1 MPLLCNP
8 NFVAINTQGSPNLH
22 KAGVSQSKSSH
33 VFVKDGGKLNPEL
46 CCRCC
51 KMMKSQKKAE
61 QTVSFFFFFFLF
73 FLLPL
78 TGWQPEKEYTVLRNC
93 LSTRASLFARVHL
106 CGFLLSVSALLVP
119 GHPKPSDFTDNK
131 AERRVIDTRAA
142 NCC

>member
-1 MPLLCNP
+1 MLQDDEITEKGRANSL
-8 NFVAINTQGSPNLH
+8 V
-22 KAGVSQSKSSH
+22 
-33 VFVKDGGKLNPEL
+33 
-46 CCRCC
+46 
-51 KMMKSQKKAE
+51 
-61 QTVSFFFFFFLF
+61 FFFFFLF